1 MIIGIS
7 FLSLNSCAVPQNE
20 VDSTWIRSVGTFTMM
35 PYTILHGAR
44 LDAFWSKDTHTSLS
58 VLFKVVNYFSFRIYS
73 AIQCKEFRVAA
84 TGTRRFTI
92 VTTGAPYS
100 SLDWHFN
107 RISVSYNGTQLV
119 ARSVYMCVWSVCIE
133 LRYSPHLF
141 RSIIILLYFVVGFFC
156 FNDGSCRRKIKVK
169 HFSGTV

>member
-1 MIIGIS
+1 M
-7 FLSLNSCAVPQNE
+7 LS
-20 VDSTWIRSVGTFTMM
+20 DRKTHT
-35 PYTILHGAR
+35 H
-44 LDAFWSKDTHTSLS
+44 THTSLS

-169 HFSGTV
+169 HFSGTVWNFVRVILSQHEKLNNNKSNNSRGLKPLC